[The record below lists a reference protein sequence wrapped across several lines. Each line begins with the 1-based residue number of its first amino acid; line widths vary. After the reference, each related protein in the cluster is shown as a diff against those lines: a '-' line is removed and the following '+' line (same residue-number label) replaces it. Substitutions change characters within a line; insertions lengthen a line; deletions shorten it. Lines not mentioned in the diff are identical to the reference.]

1 MNKGLGCYLF
11 VYIFAPELVT
21 QGTVYNTG
29 TVIILSVFIK
39 TIFHYEIVKESIILV
54 LNIDMFC

>member
-1 MNKGLGCYLF
+1 MYL
-11 VYIFAPELVT
+11 VILFAPELVI

-29 TVIILSVFIK
+29 TVIISSVFIN